1 MVVIDVFVLC
11 GLQELAMRDT
21 LSGRNV
27 SYDDLGELEKAE
39 LKVMVRSYLQGEIS
53 LDEVQVSRRIC
64 LTPSKHTNRRTWV
77 NSTHPFPSEIY
88 VFLL

>member
-1 MVVIDVFVLC
+1 
-11 GLQELAMRDT
+11 MRDT

-64 LTPSKHTNRRTWV
+64 LTPSAKHTNMLQQTNV
-77 NSTHPFPSEIY
+77 GYSTHPFPSEIC